1 MIIREVTVVAH
12 EKRNHPYEYGHRDA
26 EVRLTAT
33 IEDGDN
39 LEDVLVS
46 LRTRA
51 RLHVNQ
57 ELLWWIRGI
66 ETEIAKEN
74 HRRTFRKL
82 IDHVHWCVNP
92 DKLSDMV
99 TKAREEFAKF
109 DGLFDAEIED
119 FYAQLEEAEQIAMAR
134 IASNGAE
141 EEPVF

>member
-57 ELLWWIRGI
+57 ELLWWIRKI
-66 ETEIAKEN
+66 EAEVAKEN
-74 HRRTFRKL
+74 HRRTFRTL
-82 IDHVHWCVNP
+82 IDHVHWCVNHCT
-92 DKLSDMV
+92 KRVQSDPIQD
-99 TKAREEFAKF
+99 RNRP
-109 DGLFDAEIED
+109 GLAH
-119 FYAQLEEAEQIAMAR
+119 QIP
-134 IASNGAE
+134 E
-141 EEPVF
+141 KPFC